1 LLESFP
7 FEPAPRYL
15 LLRKLG
21 MSHSTFDQPLPRD
34 WDSLESFVQEISIRR
49 VGVMAKTKREL
60 REVERE
66 PVEKTPTHEEIAQ
79 RAYAF
84 YEARG
89 RENGHDLAD
98 WLHAEDELLEEKNGR
113 AIRSAKGRAK

>member
-1 LLESFP
+1 M
-7 FEPAPRYL
+7 

-66 PVEKTPTHEEIAQ
+66 PVEKTPTHEEIAHVLMPSM
-79 RAYAF
+79 RLVVGKMDTIWPTGF
-84 YEARG
+84 TPRT
-89 RENGHDLAD
+89 NF
-98 WLHAEDELLEEKNGR
+98 
-113 AIRSAKGRAK
+113 